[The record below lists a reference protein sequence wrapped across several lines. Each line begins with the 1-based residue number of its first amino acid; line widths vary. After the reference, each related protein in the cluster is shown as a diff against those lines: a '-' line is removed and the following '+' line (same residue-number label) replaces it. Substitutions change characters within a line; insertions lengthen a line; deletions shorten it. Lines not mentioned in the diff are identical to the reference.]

1 MHWFNTVFILFK
13 NKFGSLNKIYIF
25 AALKQT
31 TMTNSE
37 FNLQVNNL
45 SKTLKGFAYQLTRDL
60 EDAKDLIQD
69 TVCKA
74 LVNREKFNSGTN
86 LKAWLY
92 TIMRNIFIN
101 NYRRTVKQRMI
112 VNEEKSLMMTNL
124 SSRTASNLGE
134 SALISKEIINALE
147 SIDDS
152 IRTPFL
158 MHFNGYKYDE
168 IAEAMRIPLGT
179 VKSRIFFARKELQS
193 KLRRN

>member
-1 MHWFNTVFILFK
+1 
-13 NKFGSLNKIYIF
+13 
-25 AALKQT
+25 
-31 TMTNSE
+31 MTNSE
-37 FNLQVNNL
+37 FNVQVNNL

-74 LVNREKFNSGTN
+74 LVNREKFNAGTN

-124 SSRTASNLGE
+124 ASRTASNLGE
-134 SALISKEIINALE
+134 SALISREIIYALE
-147 SIDDS
+147 SIDDA
-152 IRTPFL
+152 IRTPFV
-158 MHFNGYKYDE
+158 MHFNGFKYDE
-168 IAEAMRIPLGT
+168 IAEEMRIPLGT
-179 VKSRIFFARKELQS
+179 VKSRIFFARKELQG
-193 KLRRN
+193 KLRHNKF